1 MKVNFKVLPLESS
14 LFDSFN
20 SLSGCELQNAKWIE
34 VDACPGYPC
43 RVSLEDA
50 KVGERVL
57 SVTFMHHRANT
68 PYQSSGPIFVRENAK
83 HAITEVNE
91 IPHMLRHRLLS
102 IRGYSPEGIMLE
114 AEVTEGAVLEE
125 YITKLFQNSE
135 IEYIH
140 IHNAKPGCFNCSVVR
155 A

>member
-1 MKVNFKVLPLESS
+1 MKINFKVLPLDSS

-20 SLSGCELQNAKWIE
+20 SLSDCQLQYAKWIK
-34 VDACPGYPC
+34 VDVCPGYPC

-57 SVTFMHHRANT
+57 AVTFMHHKANT
-68 PYQSSGPIFVRENAK
+68 PYQSSGPIFVREKAK
-83 HAITEVNE
+83 QAITEVNE
-91 IPHMLRHRLLS
+91 IPHMLQHRLLS
-102 IRGYSPEGIMLE
+102 IRGYSSEGIMLE
-114 AEVTEGAVLEE
+114 AEIAEGAMLE
-125 YITKLFQNSE
+125 KLISSMFQNPE